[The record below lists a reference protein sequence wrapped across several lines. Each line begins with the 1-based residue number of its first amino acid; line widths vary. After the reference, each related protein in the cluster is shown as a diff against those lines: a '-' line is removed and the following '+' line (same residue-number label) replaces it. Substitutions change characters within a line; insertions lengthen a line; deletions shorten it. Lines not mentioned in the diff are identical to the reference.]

1 MYHIWHGMTGVSRE
15 QLLADLRGADKE
27 AAGPPIVSTV
37 HAECEGTVREYV
49 STFDT
54 WYGAL
59 EAAGLAADISPP
71 GVDRETLVEDLQRVA
86 SKIDRSPTGDHIAE
100 HGDYDIETYELVFG
114 SYVLALEA
122 AGIDPETT
130 QYNFSEVDPPEHRDT
145 TKNVR
150 YLREHGPTP
159 SAEMPLGSSVS
170 DRKHGMWRFVMT
182 SGQGSTDNGGG
193 ATEAVYYLDDQH
205 DAKSVL
211 RTFFETN
218 DALVRNKSRH
228 GIILGVRNHSP
239 DWVDIAKDLL
249 NDIAAASDHN
259 DETDVGVLVVTPTHD
274 TLTQAVARTVETPVE
289 NINVIEGVD
298 ADSGYVVGMPE
309 EQQALWNRVNTGDI
323 VMSQTETGV
332 YTFTVEQAVR
342 DWNATPD
349 LWAEYD
355 DGVRVAGPDRP
366 WPYLLVGTT
375 GSEIDLD
382 LQTFWNAVSAD
393 ETSDQIQYV
402 PEEALAE
409 LRAEFDTFWNF
420 VSEQTE
426 HNDVAADQHRADDV
440 EKKSPANS
448 TRQTTG
454 ASGSE
459 NITVEIDSTIAFLVS
474 DQQSDDVASLVGAHL
489 KQAVDGID
497 PAAPTVTS
505 TPTSAVRVEL
515 TGTQQ
520 TLIRALCG
528 EDADYE
534 SMDAFVEDA
543 IRTHLETPD
552 TEEEFSISLE
562 GPTAAALERL
572 AEMEDLDTDDLVA
585 AQIAE
590 MVSKKM

>member
-1 MYHIWHGMTGVSRE
+1 MTGVSRE
-15 QLLADLRGADKE
+15 QLIADLRAADKE
-27 AAGPPIVSTV
+27 AAGPPTVSTV
-37 HAECEGTVREYV
+37 PAECEGTIREYV

-71 GVDRETLVEDLQRVA
+71 GVDQETLVEDLQRVA
-86 SKIDRSPTGDHIAE
+86 SKIDRSPTGDHIAD

-130 QYNFSEVDPPEHRDT
+130 QYNFSEVEPPEHRDT

-159 SAEMPLGSSVS
+159 SSEMPLGSSVS

-239 DWVDIAKDLL
+239 DWVDTAKDLL
-249 NDIAAASDHN
+249 NDIAAASDHT
-259 DETDVGVLVVTPTHD
+259 DETDVGVLVVTPTDD
-274 TLTQAVARTVETPVE
+274 TLVQGVARTVETPVE

-298 ADSGYVVGMPE
+298 ADSGYVLGMPE

-332 YTFTVEQAVR
+332 HTFTVEQTVR

-393 ETSDQIQYV
+393 ETSEQIQYV

-409 LRAEFDTFWNF
+409 LRAESDTFWNF
-420 VSEQTE
+420 VSERTE
-426 HNDVAADQHRADDV
+426 HNDVGANQHHAEDA
-440 EKKSPANS
+440 EKNSPANN
-448 TRQTTG
+448 TRHTTD
-454 ASGSE
+454 ASASE
-459 NITVEIDSTIAFLVS
+459 NITVEIDSTIAFLIS

-497 PAAPTVTS
+497 PATSAVTS
-505 TPTSAVRVEL
+505 TSTTAVRVEL
-515 TGTQQ
+515 TGTQR

-528 EDADYE
+528 EDADYK
-534 SMDAFVEDA
+534 SIDAFVEDA
-543 IRTHLETPD
+543 IRTHLEIPD
-552 TEEEFSISLE
+552 TEEEFSISLS
-562 GPTAAALERL
+562 GTTAMVLERL
-572 AEMEDLDTDDLVA
+572 VERDGTEINDLLSE
-585 AQIAE
+585 QIAE
-590 MVSKKM
+590 LVAKRI